1 MWGGSYLG
9 RLTPDAAAGYG
20 SGGEDLERRGDEDG
34 DGDEGRRQVFGPHAR
49 EGDGPEGR
57 WLHRPTPTLLPAS
70 CRADPRKAAI
80 VVCHR

>member
-1 MWGGSYLG
+1 MWGESYLG
-9 RLTPDAAAGYG
+9 RLTL
-20 SGGEDLERRGDEDG
+20 DLERRGGG

-57 WLHRPTPTLLPAS
+57 WLHRLTPTLLPAS